1 MRRLAELLAE
11 CELHLL
17 ALREAMERCP
27 QPLTEAHFARRD
39 AELIAA
45 LDQFAY
51 RFTKLQDVMS
61 AKVFRQY
68 ALEVLHEPVESAP
81 IIDIL
86 NLLERYGLLP
96 SVVRWQEIRE
106 IRNQITHE
114 CQLGRLPETFV
125 PDDAGLTFAFK
136 EGRRV
141 HSRLCARR
149 SDTEGGRQDK
159 SAGMKADRNRLGA
172 AELVVTLRIAFD
184 MVAEMAAVITSL
196 RLPRTA

>member
-11 CELHLL
+11 CELHLQ

-114 CQLGRLPETFV
+114 YQLSP
-125 PDDAGLTFAFK
+125 
-136 EGRRV
+136 
-141 HSRLCARR
+141 
-149 SDTEGGRQDK
+149 
-159 SAGMKADRNRLGA
+159 
-172 AELVVTLRIAFD
+172 AELVVTLRIAFG

>member
-1 MRRLAELLAE
+1 MRRLAELFQG
-11 CELHLL
+11 CDLHLQ
-17 ALREAMERCP
+17 ALGEAMGRCP
-27 QPLTEAHFARRD
+27 QPLTEAHIARRQP
-39 AELIAA
+39 ELIAA

-61 AKVFRQY
+61 AKLFRQY

-114 CQLGRLPETFV
+114 YQLRP
-125 PDDAGLTFAFK
+125 
-136 EGRRV
+136 
-141 HSRLCARR
+141 
-149 SDTEGGRQDK
+149 
-159 SAGMKADRNRLGA
+159 

-196 RLPRTA
+196 SEPRTV

>member
-11 CELHLL
+11 CELHLQ

-51 RFTKLQDVMS
+51 RFTKLQHVMS

-106 IRNQITHE
+106 IRNQIAHE
-114 CQLGRLPETFV
+114 YQLSP
-125 PDDAGLTFAFK
+125 
-136 EGRRV
+136 
-141 HSRLCARR
+141 
-149 SDTEGGRQDK
+149 
-159 SAGMKADRNRLGA
+159 
-172 AELVVTLRIAFD
+172 AELVVTLRIAFG